1 MLKDTTLSAPG
12 FYLKILVIDFWRLN
26 VFFFRRTAVLG
37 SMAYSVEKLL
47 QDAAT
52 LVSRLKEHDAVA
64 DILISQTGNL
74 HKRMEAMKE
83 VSEASTGWGWCNL
96 HSLWQKH
103 AHHVCSGEDFA
114 SYL

>member
-1 MLKDTTLSAPG
+1 MKA
-12 FYLKILVIDFWRLN
+12 KCIA
-26 VFFFRRTAVLG
+26 FFCRTAVQG

-83 VSEASTGWGWCNL
+83 VSQASSGWGWCSL

-103 AHHVCSGEDFA
+103 AHYVCSGGQFA
-114 SYL
+114 SYM